1 MFHAKVLRAKLLREI
16 VNFISSVG
24 GAATAVGLLQCVL

>member
-24 GAATAVGLLQCVL
+24 GAVIAVGLLRGVL